1 MQRRVKNL
9 DKMTKEVL
17 TQIALWEEAND
28 GNVFLYGV
36 WILLLWSP

>member
-17 TQIALWEEAND
+17 THIAIWEEANG
-28 GNVFLYGV
+28 GNIFLYGV
-36 WILLLWSP
+36 LPPL